1 MARVTPIRTA
11 GQYPANADDATRAG
25 LDELFAGMFP
35 GNPAGEIDRNHS
47 GMAVAANSPK
57 LASMMGQ
64 MSRFVVIELGWSQ
77 RKALSEL
84 AIRTVN
90 SHYGSAF
97 SDAARLG
104 AAKAAGLSDAQIA
117 TVPDWRSDLFDMEQ
131 SLVIE
136 YTGAVLRGAVD
147 DALFARMVAA
157 FGDRETVE
165 CTAAIGWWAMW
176 AMLIE
181 ATDAGSDS
189 AGA

>member
-1 MARVTPIRTA
+1 MARVNPIRRA
-11 GQYPANADDATRAG
+11 GQYPDGADAQTRAG
-25 LDELFAGMFP
+25 LDDLFAGMFP
-35 GNPAGEIDRNHS
+35 GNPEGEIDRNHS

-57 LASMMGQ
+57 LAGLMAQ
-64 MSRFVVIELGWSQ
+64 MSRFVVIELDWSQ

-90 SHYGSAF
+90 HHYGSRF
-97 SDAARLG
+97 SNDARLG

-117 TVPDWRSDLFDMEQ
+117 EVPDWRSDLFDAEQ

-136 YTGAVLRGAVD
+136 YAEAVMDGAVG

-157 FGDRETVE
+157 FGEKDTVE

-176 AMLIE
+176 AMLIV
-181 ATDAGSDS
+181 ATDAG
-189 AGA
+189 A

>member
-11 GQYPANADDATRAG
+11 GQYPEGADEATRAG

-64 MSRFVVIELGWSQ
+64 MSRFVVLELAWSQ

-97 SDAARLG
+97 SNAARLG

-117 TVPDWRSDLFDMEQ
+117 AVPDWRSDLFDMKQ
-131 SLVIE
+131 SLVIK
-136 YTGAVLRGAVD
+136 YASAVVRSAVD

-157 FGDRETVE
+157 FGEKETVE
-165 CTAAIGWWAMW
+165 CTSAIGWWAMW

-181 ATDAGSDS
+181 ATGAGSET
-189 AGA
+189 AAV